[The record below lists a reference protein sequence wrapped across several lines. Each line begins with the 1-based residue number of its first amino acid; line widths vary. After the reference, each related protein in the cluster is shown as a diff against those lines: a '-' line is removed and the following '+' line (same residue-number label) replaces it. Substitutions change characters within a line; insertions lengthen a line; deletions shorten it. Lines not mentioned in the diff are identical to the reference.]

1 MSLKHIVILLLGTGM
16 VVGCSSVPKDSNQ
29 EKVSRHWHKPGF
41 VTPDKTTENNPYSY
55 FVRDRLYNQYEEWRG
70 VRYRLGGSDHS
81 GIDCSAF
88 VKIIYEAEFGLS
100 LPRTALSQANLGSEI
115 NQNKLMPGDLVFFK
129 TGRYSQHVGIYLD
142 SRQFLHVSTR
152 KGVTISQLDN
162 AYWKSRYWKAV
173 RI

>member
-1 MSLKHIVILLLGTGM
+1 MSSKHIVILLLSAGM
-16 VVGCSSVPKDSNQ
+16 AVGCSSIPKESNQ
-29 EKVSRHWHKPGF
+29 TEVSRHWHKPEL
-41 VTPDKTTENNPYSY
+41 VLPKETAENDPYSY
-55 FVRDRLYNQYEEWRG
+55 FVRDRLYSRYQEWQG

-100 LPRTALSQANLGSEI
+100 LPRTALSQATLGHEVDQSRL
-115 NQNKLMPGDLVFFK
+115 KPGDLVFFR
-129 TGRYSQHVGIYLD
+129 TSRHSQHVGIYLE

-152 KGVTISQLDN
+152 KGVTISELDDS
-162 AYWKSRYWKAV
+162 YWKSRYWKSV